1 MRGQDLYE
9 ALGRVDPAVLEA
21 AAEPPRQQRRVWRR
35 PAVIAACAALLL
47 AGTAVAVFCGVEIR
61 MLDAADP
68 ETYVMSRGKMAAGA
82 DAVFQVA
89 GQVEDTPVEAFSD
102 QLLEDTA
109 AVAKDPYRRYR
120 TFDTWEEAVD
130 YVGVEVSG
138 PAGETSVALTLED
151 GQVAEVS
158 LSAGGRSAG
167 FDVEEGLTV
176 SYQASLYTEHCTED
190 RGDRYFLRNTVEGEV
205 EQTQETVSLNSGETA
220 PIISQEVEGYG
231 GMVCGFL
238 ARGQALYSVNV
249 LHLPG
254 QAELARETLE
264 TILNGI

>member
-1 MRGQDLYE
+1 MKGQDLYE
-9 ALGRVDPAVLEA
+9 ALGRVDPAMLDA
-21 AAEPPRQQRRVWRR
+21 AAETPRQRRIWRR

-68 ETYVMSRGKMAAGA
+68 ETYASSGKLTAEA

-102 QLLEDTA
+102 QLLEDA
-109 AVAKDPYRRYR
+109 AAGERYR
-120 TFDTWEEAVD
+120 SFDTWEEAMA
-130 YVGVEVSG
+130 YAGVEVSG
-138 PAGETSVALTLED
+138 PAGQTDVTLTLEN
-151 GQVAEVS
+151 GRLAEVS

-190 RGDRYFLRNTVEGEV
+190 RGDRYFFRDLAGGELKYAA
-205 EQTQETVSLNSGETA
+205 VSLNSGETA
-220 PIISQEVEGYG
+220 QTVCHEWEGYG

-254 QAELARETLE
+254 QAELARETLV

>member
-1 MRGQDLYE
+1 MKGQDLYE
-9 ALGRVDPAVLEA
+9 ALGRVDPAMLEA
-21 AAEPPRQQRRVWRR
+21 AAETPRQRRAWRR

-47 AGTAVAVFCGVEIR
+47 AGTALAVFRGVEIH
-61 MLDAADP
+61 MLDVEDP
-68 ETYVMSRGKMAAGA
+68 ETYTSSRGTVPSGA

-89 GQVEDTPVEAFSD
+89 GQVEDTPLEAFSD
-102 QLLEDTA
+102 QLLEDA
-109 AVAKDPYRRYR
+109 AAAAEDPYRRYR

-151 GQVAEVS
+151 GQLAEVN
-158 LSAGGRSAG
+158 LCAGGRSAG
-167 FDVEEGLTV
+167 FDVEEGLVV

-190 RGDRYFLRNTVEGEV
+190 RGDRYFFRNTVEGGM
-205 EQTQETVSLNSGETA
+205 EQAQGTVSLNSEETA

-238 ARGQALYSVNV
+238 SRGQVLYSINI

-264 TILNGI
+264 TILNGT

>member
-1 MRGQDLYE
+1 MKGQDLYE

-21 AAEPPRQQRRVWRR
+21 AAEPPRQQRRIWRR

-68 ETYVMSRGKMAAGA
+68 ETYASSGKLTAEA

-102 QLLEDTA
+102 QLLEDA
-109 AVAKDPYRRYR
+109 AAGERYR
-120 TFDTWEEAVD
+120 SFDTWEEAMA
-130 YVGVEVSG
+130 YAGVEVSG
-138 PAGETSVALTLED
+138 PAGQTDVTLTLEN
-151 GQVAEVS
+151 GRLAEVS

-190 RGDRYFLRNTVEGEV
+190 RGDRYFFRDLAGGELKYAA
-205 EQTQETVSLNSGETA
+205 VSLNSGETA
-220 PIISQEVEGYG
+220 QTVCHEWEGYG

-254 QAELARETLE
+254 QAELARETLV

>member
-68 ETYVMSRGKMAAGA
+68 ETYTSSGKLTAEA

-109 AVAKDPYRRYR
+109 AVAKDPYRRYH

-138 PAGETSVALTLED
+138 PAGQTDVTLTLEN
-151 GQVAEVS
+151 GRLAEVS

-238 ARGQALYSVNV
+238 SRGQVLYSINI

>member
-9 ALGRVDPAVLEA
+9 ALGRVDPAMLDA
-21 AAEPPRQQRRVWRR
+21 AAETPRQRRIWRR

-68 ETYVMSRGKMAAGA
+68 ETYASSGKLTAEA

-102 QLLEDTA
+102 QLLEDA
-109 AVAKDPYRRYR
+109 AAGERYR
-120 TFDTWEEAVD
+120 SFDTWEEAMA
-130 YVGVEVSG
+130 YAGVEASG
-138 PAGETSVALTLED
+138 PAGQTDVTLTLEN
-151 GQVAEVS
+151 GRLAEVS

-190 RGDRYFLRNTVEGEV
+190 RGDRYFFRDLAGGELKYAA
-205 EQTQETVSLNSGETA
+205 VSLNSGETA
-220 PIISQEVEGYG
+220 QTVCHEWEGYG

>member
-1 MRGQDLYE
+1 MKGQDLYE
-9 ALGRVDPAVLEA
+9 ALGRVDPAMLDA
-21 AAEPPRQQRRVWRR
+21 AAEPPRQQRRIWRR

-68 ETYVMSRGKMAAGA
+68 ETYASSGKLTAEA

-102 QLLEDTA
+102 QLLEDA
-109 AVAKDPYRRYR
+109 AAGERYR
-120 TFDTWEEAVD
+120 SFDTWEEAMA
-130 YVGVEVSG
+130 YAGVEVSG
-138 PAGETSVALTLED
+138 PAGQTDVTLTLEN
-151 GQVAEVS
+151 GRLAEVS

-190 RGDRYFLRNTVEGEV
+190 RGDRYFFRDLAGGELKYAA
-205 EQTQETVSLNSGETA
+205 VSLNSGETA
-220 PIISQEVEGYG
+220 QTVCHEWEGYG

-254 QAELARETLE
+254 QAELARETLV

>member
-1 MRGQDLYE
+1 MKGQDLYE
-9 ALGRVDPAVLEA
+9 ALGRVDPAMLDA
-21 AAEPPRQQRRVWRR
+21 AAETPRQRRIWRR

-68 ETYVMSRGKMAAGA
+68 ETYTSSGKLTAEA

-102 QLLEDTA
+102 QLLEDA
-109 AVAKDPYRRYR
+109 AAGERYR
-120 TFDTWEEAVD
+120 SFDTWEEAVD

-190 RGDRYFLRNTVEGEV
+190 RGDRYFFRDLAGGELKYAA
-205 EQTQETVSLNSGETA
+205 VSLNSGETA
-220 PIISQEVEGYG
+220 QTVCHEWEGYG

-254 QAELARETLE
+254 QAELARETLV

>member
-1 MRGQDLYE
+1 MKGQDLYE
-9 ALGRVDPAVLEA
+9 ALGRVDPAMLDA
-21 AAEPPRQQRRVWRR
+21 AAETPRQRRIWRR

-68 ETYVMSRGKMAAGA
+68 ETYTSSRGTVPSGA

-102 QLLEDTA
+102 QLLEDA
-109 AVAKDPYRRYR
+109 AAGERYR
-120 TFDTWEEAVD
+120 SFDTWEEAVD

-138 PAGETSVALTLED
+138 PAGQTDVTLTLEN
-151 GQVAEVS
+151 GRLAEVS

-238 ARGQALYSVNV
+238 SRGQVLYSINI

>member
-68 ETYVMSRGKMAAGA
+68 ETYTSSRGTVPSGA

-89 GQVEDTPVEAFSD
+89 GQVEDTPLEAFSD
-102 QLLEDTA
+102 QLLEDA
-109 AVAKDPYRRYR
+109 AAAAEDPYRRYC

-167 FDVEEGLTV
+167 FDVEGGLTV

-190 RGDRYFLRNTVEGEV
+190 RGDRYFFRDLAGGELKYAA
-205 EQTQETVSLNSGETA
+205 VSLNSGETA
-220 PIISQEVEGYG
+220 QTVCHEWEGYG
-231 GMVCGFL
+231 GMVCGFF
-238 ARGQALYSVNV
+238 ARGQALYSVNI

>member
-9 ALGRVDPAVLEA
+9 ALGRVDPAMLDA
-21 AAEPPRQQRRVWRR
+21 AAETPRQQRRVWRR

-109 AVAKDPYRRYR
+109 AVAKDPYRRYH
-120 TFDTWEEAVD
+120 TFDSWEEAVD

-138 PAGETSVALTLED
+138 PAGQTDVTLTLEN
-151 GQVAEVS
+151 GRLAEVS

-190 RGDRYFLRNTVEGEV
+190 RGDRYFFRDLAGGELKYAA
-205 EQTQETVSLNSGETA
+205 VSLNSGETA
-220 PIISQEVEGYG
+220 QTVCHEWEGYG

-254 QAELARETLE
+254 QAELARETLV

>member
-1 MRGQDLYE
+1 MKGQDLYE

-21 AAEPPRQQRRVWRR
+21 AAEPPRQQRRIWRR

-68 ETYVMSRGKMAAGA
+68 ETYASSGKLTAEA

-102 QLLEDTA
+102 QLLEDA
-109 AVAKDPYRRYR
+109 AAGARYR
-120 TFDTWEEAVD
+120 SFDTWEEAMA
-130 YVGVEVSG
+130 YAGVEVSG
-138 PAGETSVALTLED
+138 PAGQTDVTLTLEN
-151 GQVAEVS
+151 GRLAEVS

-190 RGDRYFLRNTVEGEV
+190 RGDRYFFRDLAGGELKYAA
-205 EQTQETVSLNSGETA
+205 VSLNSGETA
-220 PIISQEVEGYG
+220 QTVCHEWEGYG

-254 QAELARETLE
+254 QAELARETLV